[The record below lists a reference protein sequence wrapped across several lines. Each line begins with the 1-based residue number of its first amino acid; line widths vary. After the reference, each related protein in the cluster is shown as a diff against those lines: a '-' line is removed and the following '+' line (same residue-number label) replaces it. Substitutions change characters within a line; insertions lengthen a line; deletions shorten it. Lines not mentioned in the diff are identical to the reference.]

1 MKTQKFIFLAVLIC
15 TQNLFNQTSNK
26 YAWCLEREGLIK
38 NEAGSEFPDNQDDPA
53 YKTYKEGYNLILDER
68 WDEARKR
75 FAQLISKYP
84 KSSFLDDAH
93 YWSAYGL
100 KHTDRK
106 KAIEA
111 YNKFI
116 SNFSGSSYY
125 DDAVADLAELKKE
138 RTKVSEKLKVKGTAQ
153 VYITEDGLMIR
164 EGKQAMHIGEDGI
177 VIGEGPDSMIISKNA
192 ISISSDGK
200 SFRFGYGNTQQ
211 SKTLERALRIY
222 SRKMN
227 RARLPHIITIPSPVP
242 ADDDNL
248 DPKTK
253 LKLEALYALG
263 DAKEDEQS
271 YNTLKEVALDF
282 KQPRPLREA
291 ALYVLA
297 DYKKFDVL
305 TVFSEIVKNDTSEEM
320 QTYAIDYISE
330 HGKDKNKTVGILIQL
345 FDSLPSKRTQQ
356 REMIFYSIADIGNE
370 RAIDFFGKVA
380 RTSNDYH
387 LRGEAV
393 YYLGSIG
400 GEKARTVLNEILK
413 EK

>member
-1 MKTQKFIFLAVLIC
+1 MKPWNFIFIAILFF
-15 TQNLFNQTSNK
+15 TQDLYTQAS
-26 YAWCLEREGLIK
+26 Y
-38 NEAGSEFPDNQDDPA
+38 QDDPA

-68 WDEARKR
+68 WDEARKK
-75 FAQLISKYP
+75 FAEIIFKYP

-100 KHTDRK
+100 KYTNRK

-116 SNFSGSSYY
+116 SNFSSSSYY
-125 DDAVADLAELKKE
+125 DDAVTDLAELKKE
-138 RTKVSEKLKVKGTAQ
+138 RAKGTEKLKVKGSAQ
-153 VYITEDGLMIR
+153 VYITDDGLMIR

-177 VIGEGPDSMIISKNA
+177 VIGEGPDSVIISKNA

-200 SFRFGYGNTQQ
+200 SFRFGYGTAT
-211 SKTLERALRIY
+211 KARTLERALRLY
-222 SRKMN
+222 QRKLSRP
-227 RARLPHIITIPSPVP
+227 RLPHIVTIPSPVI
-242 ADDDNL
+242 AGDDDL
-248 DPKTK
+248 DPQTK

-271 YNTLKEVALDF
+271 YNTLKEIALDF
-282 KQPRPLREA
+282 KQPRQLREA

-305 TVFSEIVKNDTSEEM
+305 NVFSEIVKNDTSEEM
-320 QTYAIDYISE
+320 QSYAIDYISE
-330 HGKDKNKTVGILIQL
+330 HGKDKKKTVGILIQL
-345 FDSLPSKRTQQ
+345 FDSIPSKRTQQ

-370 RAIDFFGKVA
+370 QAIDFFGKVA
-380 RTSNDYH
+380 RTSNDYE
-387 LRGEAV
+387 LRREAV

-400 GEKARTVLNEILK
+400 GEKARRVLYEILK